1 MAYKFKLPEMGEGIT
16 EGEIATWDVKVGD
29 VVKEDDPLVEIQNDK
44 SVQEMPSPVAG
55 SNNSWFTILPLS
67 SITWTG
73 FLNGSLI
80 VDLILAKSTT
90 CLLFAAIDNTFLS

>member
-55 SNNSWFTILPLS
+55 TIK
-67 SITWTG
+67 SIEKQEGET
-73 FLNGSLI
+73 
-80 VDLILAKSTT
+80 AEK
-90 CLLFAAIDNTFLS
+90 ATF